1 MDIEELVFLIFE
13 LLNEYIKDK
22 IYIDEDYWI
31 QPEILKILNNNLG
44 IDFYQ
49 FFIFL
54 TQCLDKIVYNR
65 IKQDANIETNLS
77 YKNKFQIRLFAR
89 KINNKILKKVK
100 IN

>member
-1 MDIEELVFLIFE
+1 MDIEELIFLIFE
-13 LLNEYIKDK
+13 LINEYIKDK

-54 TQCLDKIVYNR
+54 TQCLDKIVYKR
-65 IKQDANIETNLS
+65 IKQDANVKTNLS